1 MLEAGTMA
9 PDFVLQDQDGKDVRL
24 SDFRGKKVVLYF
36 YSKDNTSGCN
46 KQACA
51 YAENY
56 QAFVKKGAV
65 VIGISKD
72 TSATH
77 RKFADKFS
85 LPFILLADPETE
97 VLQKYDV
104 WKMKN
109 MYGKQVM
116 GTVRSSYL
124 IDEEGKIVKVHAKVK
139 PEQNAAQMLA
149 DLEEQ
154 ENIC

>member
-9 PDFVLQDQDGKDVRL
+9 PDFTLQDQDEKNVSL

-36 YSKDNTSGCN
+36 YSKDNTAGCN

-56 QAFVKKGAV
+56 PAFAEKDVV
-65 VIGISKD
+65 VIGISRD
-72 TSATH
+72 TSASH
-77 RKFADKFS
+77 RKFADKFN

-104 WKMKN
+104 WAMKN

-124 IDEEGKIVKVHAKVK
+124 IDETGKILKAHAKVK

-149 DLEEQ
+149 DLDALEEG
-154 ENIC
+154 

>member
-1 MLEAGTMA
+1 MLEIGSMA
-9 PDFVLQDQDGKDVRL
+9 PDFTLQDQDGKNVSL

-36 YSKDNTSGCN
+36 YSKDNTAGCN

-51 YAENY
+51 YADNY
-56 QAFVKKGAV
+56 PAFVEKGAV

-72 TSATH
+72 TSASH
-77 RKFADKFS
+77 RKFADKFN

-109 MYGKQVM
+109 MYG
-116 GTVRSSYL
+116 RR
-124 IDEEGKIVKVHAKVK
+124 
-139 PEQNAAQMLA
+139 
-149 DLEEQ
+149 
-154 ENIC
+154 